1 MPRRAWQ
8 VSTER
13 IFTLSMPEFSMSLTF
28 CSSISSLAR
37 TSSPPA
43 NGSLMS
49 SSATRP
55 RMRSPMGSM
64 ISPPST
70 SEPRVM
76 PSMAPQSYSVMMASW
91 ATSTRRRVR

>member
-1 MPRRAWQ
+1 MPAF
-8 VSTER
+8 STS
-13 IFTLSMPEFSMSLTF
+13 FTF

-37 TSSPPA
+37 TTSLPA
-43 NGSLMS
+43 NGSVMS

-55 RMRSPMGSM
+55 RMRSPIGSM

-70 SEPRVM
+70 SDPMTM

-91 ATSTRRRVR
+91 ATSTSRRVR